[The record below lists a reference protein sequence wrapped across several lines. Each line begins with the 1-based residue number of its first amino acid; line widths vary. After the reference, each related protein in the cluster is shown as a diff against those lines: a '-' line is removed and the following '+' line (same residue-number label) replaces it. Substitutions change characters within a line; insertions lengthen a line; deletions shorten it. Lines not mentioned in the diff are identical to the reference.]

1 MGKVCK
7 VEKVRSTFHTFHDYL
22 NFYGEKK
29 DDGLLTIYLNTKS
42 NKEYME
48 FKKGNS
54 WKNKLQLAIDK
65 SILKSKNY
73 EDFLKSKEE
82 FIENLKTKVSKD
94 IVYVDDG
101 NGKMI
106 PVEIAETIY
115 YNSNYGMVPMSFSPL
130 AKIGETRSYTV
141 KVSNEMMG
149 IPGTVGT
156 VLSFVAK
163 KAAAQVVSKAIAAK
177 LGAGFIPGLNFVTWA
192 LGVAA

>member
-1 MGKVCK
+1 MLCTIILPNIAHASNLPK
-7 VEKVRSTFHTFHDYL
+7 L
-22 NFYGEKK
+22 NP
-29 DDGLLTIYLNTKS
+29 I
-42 NKEYME
+42 
-48 FKKGNS
+48 
-54 WKNKLQLAIDK
+54 
-65 SILKSKNY
+65 
-73 EDFLKSKEE
+73 
-82 FIENLKTKVSKD
+82 IENLKTKVSKD

-115 YNSNYGMVPMSFSPL
+115 YNSNSGMVPMSFSPL

-156 VLSFVAK
+156 GLSFVAK

-192 LGVAA
+192 LGVAALANAISGKSGIEITVGLKYTEKYLHKEGYSVNGWSPTSLSVRRY

>member
-1 MGKVCK
+1 
-7 VEKVRSTFHTFHDYL
+7 
-22 NFYGEKK
+22 
-29 DDGLLTIYLNTKS
+29 
-42 NKEYME
+42 ME

-156 VLSFVAK
+156 GLSFVAK
-163 KAAAQVVSKAIAAK
+163 KAAAQVVSKP
-177 LGAGFIPGLNFVTWA
+177 LPQS
-192 LGVAA
+192 